1 MFEIE
6 DDLSKIIPKDEF
18 AKALDTFLSKY
29 SISVEKLAAICNEKM
44 LYKSSCHRLRRDQ
57 LTTKYYLKVVPV
69 LEEKLAAWMVE
80 KKWSGTQMQTE
91 LDKLFPHR
99 KERTMII
106 PRTELIAPAIKFFGL
121 TADPFDVDR
130 VPGADEFFSNDEIDD
145 IASRVTDAVIYKR
158 FFCVVGGVGT
168 GKTSL
173 KIRVHRELDN
183 SKFKV
188 HLIYP
193 EFFDMNAVNV
203 GSIASAILQEFEVKV
218 PRESTA
224 KVAKIRRLL
233 ASMEKD
239 DHRIA
244 LIFDE
249 CHRLNEKVLIA
260 LKNFWELTN
269 GLHARLLGIVL
280 FGQPRFVEATLRD
293 YKFREIAERVQVV
306 EMPPLAKS
314 AADYLAHK
322 IDCVGGNINQLFDDE
337 SIRRI
342 CSLAKTPLS
351 LGNLANAALM
361 EAYKLEETQVVSQML
376 NLPDAPAY
384 RQIRRAA

>member
-18 AKALDTFLSKY
+18 AKALDAFMTKHH
-29 SISVEKLAAICNEKM
+29 ISVGKLAEICNEKM
-44 LYKSSCHRLRRDQ
+44 LYRSSCHRLRKDQ
-57 LTTKYYLKVVPV
+57 LTTKYYLKVVPI
-69 LEEKLAAWMVE
+69 LEKKLAAWMVE
-80 KKWSGTQMQTE
+80 KKWSPSQMDTE
-91 LDKLFPHR
+91 LNKLFPHR

-121 TADPFDVDR
+121 TDDPFDVDR
-130 VPGADEFFSNDEIDD
+130 VPGANEFFTNNEIDQ
-145 IASRVTDAVIYKR
+145 ITSRVCDAVIYKR

-173 KIRVHRELDN
+173 KIRVHRELNN

-203 GSIASAILQEFEVKV
+203 GSIASAVLQEFDVKV

-224 KVAKIRRLL
+224 KVSKIRRLL

-239 DHRIA
+239 DHRVA
-244 LIFDE
+244 LVFDE
-249 CHRLNEKVLIA
+249 CHRLNEKVLIS
-260 LKNFWELTN
+260 LKNFWEMTN
-269 GLHARLLGIVL
+269 GMRARLLGIVL

-322 IDCVGGNINQLFDDE
+322 IECVGGDIHQLFE
-337 SIRRI
+337 PEAIQRI
-342 CSLAKTPLS
+342 CSVAKTPLS

-361 EAYKLEETQVVSQML
+361 RAYEIEMPQVKSRDL
-376 NLPDAPAY
+376 NLPDSPEY
-384 RQIRRAA
+384 RLRRAA